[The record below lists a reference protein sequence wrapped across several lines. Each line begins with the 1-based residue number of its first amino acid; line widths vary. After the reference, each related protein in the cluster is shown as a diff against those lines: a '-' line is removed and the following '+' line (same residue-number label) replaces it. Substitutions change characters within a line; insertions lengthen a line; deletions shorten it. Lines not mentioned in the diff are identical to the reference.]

1 MVMDHDSHVCFTDR
15 ETEAQ
20 SLLMSRGYVLVPPGD
35 LEGTS
40 QWAQTW
46 EIPPQP
52 ESDSHPEAPAPGLP
66 WIPCGVCSLRLH

>member
-20 SLLMSRGYVLVPPGD
+20 SLLMSWGYVLVLPGD

-40 QWAQTW
+40 QWA
-46 EIPPQP
+46 
-52 ESDSHPEAPAPGLP
+52 
-66 WIPCGVCSLRLH
+66 